1 MATARSYG
9 KANIYAIQHE
19 FFNLHMGEQVT
30 KQEMLDW
37 IDETYPGI
45 QHNTIFWS
53 ECMPSNRRSGHS
65 CTECTRLRGYALSGA
80 GNVAKVVMGAHGFPD
95 SSAPINSAAGIN
107 GNGYVAPI
115 AITAPQLHAKAHGV
129 SLERLGGAGNVAK
142 VEMGNHGFPDSSAPI
157 NSAVKID
164 GNGDIAPI
172 ATTALEQ
179 HAIELGVSP
188 ERLAALVESE
198 KARREDE
205 RIKRLEQRLNALI
218 QTLGEL
224 HPDFCTKFG
233 TAEPNAGPKRTT

>member
-95 SSAPINSAAGIN
+95 SSAPINSA
-107 GNGYVAPI
+107 
-115 AITAPQLHAKAHGV
+115 
-129 SLERLGGAGNVAK
+129 
-142 VEMGNHGFPDSSAPI
+142 
-157 NSAVKID
+157 VKID

-233 TAEPNAGPKRTT
+233 TAERNAGPKRTT